1 MNFTNKLMQI
11 INSGENSFLN
21 DMMEL
26 IDMYYKNS
34 KNVNNKS
41 CSIGLDIYDGNIP
54 SGNTGDG
61 DKALLSVDK
70 EIKIQKDDLITIVN
84 EFKELSDF
92 YHKTLIKR
100 ETKKDD
106 GINIKDDITTQSK
119 EGKITIK
126 KSSSKD
132 EESTLNKILKLSGV
146 KSMPKDKK
154 LYMNRGV
161 PNIDYLI
168 TKILMA
174 LGFDNT
180 AIDNIRIRTLVSH
193 FILRNNVTIHTRIND
208 HEFLFRF
215 IEYMLCECYSHQDYK
230 VIIRQAC
237 MYCAIL
243 LHKNNKIS
251 IETSADS
258 RENITVIFGD
268 MRLKYNTKEY
278 NNFIEAIGATS
289 IYTYRYMKDIIFNI
303 PPETIKID
311 DDYWINSRTLM
322 LNSSTIYG
330 KLKELHDVFY
340 KKDTL
345 LVDDI
350 KPILLTIYRDLIIMI
365 GINKYMM
372 EFNECKIKEITDYY
386 GYQHK
391 MNCPILQAII
401 NEFVVIT
408 NYKLGSIN
416 EHIDVSKLMSRLK
429 LYDRLF

>member
-132 EESTLNKILKLSGV
+132 EESALNQILKLSGV

-161 PNIDYLI
+161 PNIDYII
-168 TKILMA
+168 TKILMT

-180 AIDNIRIRTLVSH
+180 AIDNIRIRALVSH
-193 FILRNNVTIHTRIND
+193 FILRNNVTINTRIND

-215 IEYMLCECYSHQDYK
+215 IEYMLRECYSHQDYK
-230 VIIRQAC
+230 VILRQAC

-251 IETSADS
+251 IETSTVS
-258 RENITVIFGD
+258 RETVTVMFGN
-268 MRLKYNTKEY
+268 MTLQYSNKEY

-289 IYTYRYMKDIIFNI
+289 IYTYRYMKDIIFDI
-303 PPETIKID
+303 PSETIKID
-311 DDYWINSRTLM
+311 NDYWVTSHTLM
-322 LNSSTIYG
+322 LTSSIYN
-330 KLKELHDVFY
+330 KLKELNNTLDE
-340 KKDTL
+340 KDAVLNDCTKHKL
-345 LVDDI
+345 LS
-350 KPILLTIYRDLIIMI
+350 IYRDLVSMI
-365 GINKYMM
+365 ENNKNMM
-372 EFNECKIKEITDYY
+372 MYNKDKIKEIIEYY
-386 GYQHK
+386 GYQHR
-391 MNCPILQAII
+391 MDCPIFQAII

>member
-1 MNFTNKLMQI
+1 MNFTNKPTEI
-11 INSGENSFLN
+11 ISTGENSFLN
-21 DMMEL
+21 DMINLIEL
-26 IDMYYKNS
+26 HYKID
-34 KNVNNKS
+34 KNVDNKS
-41 CSIGLDIYDGNIP
+41 CGISLEIHDTTLP
-54 SGNTGDG
+54 PGNTGDG
-61 DKALLSVDK
+61 NKALLCGNK
-70 EIKIQKDDLITIVN
+70 ETKPQKDDLITIVN

-132 EESTLNKILKLSGV
+132 EESTLNKILELSGV
-146 KSMPKDKK
+146 KSTPKDEK
-154 LYMNRGV
+154 LYMDRSV
-161 PNIDYLI
+161 PDTDYLI
-168 TKILMA
+168 TKILMT

-230 VIIRQAC
+230 VILRQAC

-251 IETSADS
+251 IETSTDS
-258 RENITVIFGD
+258 RENITVVFGD
-268 MRLKYNTKEY
+268 MRLKYNSKEY
-278 NNFIEAIGATS
+278 NNFVEAIGTTS
-289 IYTYRYMKDIIFNI
+289 LYTYRYMKDIIFDI
-303 PPETIKID
+303 PSETIKID
-311 DDYWINSRTLM
+311 NDYWITSHTLM
-322 LNSSTIYG
+322 LTSIAYN
-330 KLKELHDVFY
+330 KLKELNNTLDE
-340 KKDTL
+340 KDAVLNDCTKHKL
-345 LVDDI
+345 LS
-350 KPILLTIYRDLIIMI
+350 IYRDLVSMIENNKNMMMYNKDKIREII
-365 GINKYMM
+365 
-372 EFNECKIKEITDYY
+372 EYY
-386 GYQHK
+386 GYQHR
-391 MNCPILQAII
+391 MDCPIFQAII

-408 NYKLGSIN
+408 NYQLGSIHEN
-416 EHIDVSKLMSRLK
+416 IDVSKLMTRLK